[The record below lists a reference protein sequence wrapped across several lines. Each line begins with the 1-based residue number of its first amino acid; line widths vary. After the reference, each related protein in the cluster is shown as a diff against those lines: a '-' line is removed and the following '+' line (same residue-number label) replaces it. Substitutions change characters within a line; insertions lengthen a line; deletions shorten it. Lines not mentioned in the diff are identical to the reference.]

1 MSTEIKPAVS
11 LSIILTTPLSDVQ
24 KAYMVCLETA
34 KAHEKETTFQG
45 IQVWSLQNPNRDAQM
60 LSFVTDADL
69 MNDIINTVKTQLN
82 LQENV
87 LYNIVPFVRPS
98 KPTPMM
104 ST

>member
-45 IQVWSLQNPNRDAQM
+45 I
-60 LSFVTDADL
+60 
-69 MNDIINTVKTQLN
+69 
-82 LQENV
+82 
-87 LYNIVPFVRPS
+87 
-98 KPTPMM
+98 
-104 ST
+104 